1 MNLSELKT
9 GQYGSVLKVNGES
22 ALRKRLME
30 IGFFKGSIVTV
41 VRYAPLKDPIV
52 YNVLRSEIAIRK
64 EVACMIDIKLLE
76 TSYILSALQT

>member
-9 GQYGSVLKVNGES
+9 GQCGRVLKVNGES
-22 ALRKRLME
+22 ALRRRLME

-52 YNVLRSEIAIRK
+52 YNVLRCEIAIRK

-76 TSYILSALQT
+76 TSEDDK